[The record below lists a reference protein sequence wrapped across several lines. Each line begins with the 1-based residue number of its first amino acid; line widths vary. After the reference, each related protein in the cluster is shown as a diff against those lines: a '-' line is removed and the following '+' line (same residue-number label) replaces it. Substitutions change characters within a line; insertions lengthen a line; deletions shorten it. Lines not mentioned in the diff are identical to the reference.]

1 MLKTPSTNQESQEKD
16 IFFLQSPLKQS
27 FSVVVAGAPFVVIQ
41 VYEWEYSFP
50 EFQQKSFEI
59 CLFSCSLP
67 T

>member
-50 EFQQKSFEI
+50 ECQQKKF
-59 CLFSCSLP
+59 
-67 T
+67 